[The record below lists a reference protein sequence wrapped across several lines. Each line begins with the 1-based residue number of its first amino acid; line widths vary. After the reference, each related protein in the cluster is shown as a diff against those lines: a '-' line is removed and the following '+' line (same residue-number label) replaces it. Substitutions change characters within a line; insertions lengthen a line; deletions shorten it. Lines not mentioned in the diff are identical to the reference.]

1 MISFFVL
8 YQICL
13 IFFALDIYNHTA
25 TLDNVE
31 ECKNSY
37 KHRTYQDWIRIKKKS
52 EKTIYYKDME
62 SVIKKISLHRKAQGI
77 TGEFDHKFKDELTPV
92 LTLFQKVE

>member
-1 MISFFVL
+1 MRKTMLNTFLGIFLQRNPKLDFLCEHMISFFVL

-37 KHRTYQDWIRIKKKS
+37 KHRTYQD
-52 EKTIYYKDME
+52 
-62 SVIKKISLHRKAQGI
+62 
-77 TGEFDHKFKDELTPV
+77 
-92 LTLFQKVE
+92 